1 MSGVRF
7 SDHRASGR
15 EGGCGVRPG
24 TSSTPVPPPGTTT
37 EEAVARFEAEL
48 AALGVDPA
56 RADRYI
62 VDDSQLT
69 ITPRAATGSHVRH
82 LGSQR

>member
-15 EGGCGVRPG
+15 EGGCGVQPG
-24 TSSTPVPPPGTTT
+24 TSSTPVPPGTTT

-62 VDDSQLT
+62 VDDSQLI
-69 ITPRAATGSHVRH
+69 ITPRAATDSHVRH
-82 LGSQR
+82 LGSKR